1 MGYLDCSVRKYA
13 ILGYLIGQKL
23 LWLQISPFNRPLL
36 DEIETNLFSE
46 TRHPVSGNMLEVYC
60 IAIRFWNHFKF

>member
-23 LWLQISPFNRPLL
+23 LSLEISPFNCPLL
-36 DEIETNLFSE
+36 DEIETNLFPE
-46 TRHPVSGNMLEVYC
+46 TRNPVSGNKLEVYC
-60 IAIRFWNHFKF
+60 LAIDFRNHY